1 MKLSEVRIAGD
12 RTNYRSQIF
21 CLLEVN
27 VELKTQYY
35 LDVLHWA
42 KILYLPYCPSKC
54 KLTFQQRYVNS
65 LSLLG
70 IQVKLSAEL
79 SGVSVT
85 EQ

>member
-1 MKLSEVRIAGD
+1 MIPINILFYFLKA
-12 RTNYRSQIF
+12 
-21 CLLEVN
+21 N
-27 VELKTQYY
+27 VELKIQYY

-79 SGVSVT
+79 SGVSVK